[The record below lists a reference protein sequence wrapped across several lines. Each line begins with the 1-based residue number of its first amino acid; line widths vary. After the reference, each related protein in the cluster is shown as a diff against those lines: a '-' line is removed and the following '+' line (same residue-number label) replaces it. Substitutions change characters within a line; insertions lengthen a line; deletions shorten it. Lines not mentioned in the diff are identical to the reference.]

1 MTHMS
6 TPITAIIKL
15 DRQDF
20 FTLDRAKERGL
31 TSPITSITCGDTFD
45 IHVQTSNASE
55 MANFIQYVIW
65 NQHEMDFTDGTE
77 THVVDSEGNQSE
89 CIWDVLGEEY
99 SVENV
104 QKKIVNEFLLKSKKF
119 AVA

>member
-15 DRQDF
+15 DR
-20 FTLDRAKERGL
+20 
-31 TSPITSITCGDTFD
+31 
-45 IHVQTSNASE
+45 
-55 MANFIQYVIW
+55 
-65 NQHEMDFTDGTE
+65 
-77 THVVDSEGNQSE
+77 EGNQSE

-104 QKKIVNEFLLKSKKF
+104 KKKLVDEFLLKKV
-119 AVA
+119 VAA

>member
-1 MTHMS
+1 MS
-6 TPITAIIKL
+6 TPLTAIIKL
-15 DRQDF
+15 AREDF
-20 FTLDRAKERGL
+20 HMISRASEKGWSSL
-31 TSPITSITCGDTFD
+31 ITSINCDGTFD
-45 IHVQTSNASE
+45 IHVQTSTASE

-65 NQHEMDFTDGTE
+65 NQYEMDFTDGTE

-104 QKKIVNEFLLKSKKF
+104 KKKFVDEFLLKKV